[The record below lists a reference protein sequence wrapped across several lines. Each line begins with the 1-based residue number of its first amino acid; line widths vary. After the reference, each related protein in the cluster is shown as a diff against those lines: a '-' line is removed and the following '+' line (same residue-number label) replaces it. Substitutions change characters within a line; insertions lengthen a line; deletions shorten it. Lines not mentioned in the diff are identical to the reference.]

1 MTIGVVIADDDL
13 LVREGILRILE
24 PRDEVELLAACGDRD
39 ELLRAIERHSPEVV
53 VTDIRMPPALAD
65 EGLEVAHR
73 VRREHPEMGV
83 VVLSAHAEVAYALAL
98 LEDGSRGRAYLLKE
112 HLSEPRQLVGAIQEV
127 AKGGS
132 IIDPIVVEALVA
144 DRMRARRSPLQA
156 LTPRERQI
164 LGEIAQGKSNAAIAA
179 ELVLTKRAV
188 EKHVNAIFAKLSLR
202 AADETVDRR
211 VRAALLFLADSH
223 PAAPDD

>member
-1 MTIGVVIADDDL
+1 MGIGVVIAEDDL
-13 LVREGILRILE
+13 LVREGLLRILE
-24 PRDEVELLAACGDRD
+24 PSDEVELLAACGDRD
-39 ELLRAIERHSPEVV
+39 ELLRAIETHSPEVV

-65 EGLEVAHR
+65 EGLEIAR
-73 VRREHPEMGV
+73 RMRREHPDMGV
-83 VVLSAHAEVAYALAL
+83 VLLSAHAEVAYALTL
-98 LEDGSRGRAYLLKE
+98 LEEGSRGRAYLLKE
-112 HLSEPRQLVGAIQEV
+112 HVSEPRQLVGAIQEV

-132 IIDPIVVEALVA
+132 IIDPTVVEALVG

-211 VRAALLFLADSH
+211 VRAALLFLADAS
-223 PAAPDD
+223 PAARDD